1 MANNINDLYNQI
13 NEKHEQAR
21 KLENLIE
28 VANAN
33 KAKGKKILF
42 GGVAA
47 GVGIGIFTHFVG
59 GLVILGSAA
68 YGGSLLGL
76 AHFGNKLREKKKE
89 KLSQA
94 MTDINQKIF
103 IIRHGNDVQNTAK
116 NLKEHV
122 INQ

>member
-1 MANNINDLYNQI
+1 MANINELYNQI

-33 KAKGKKILF
+33 KSKGKKILF
-42 GGVAA
+42 GGLAGGVA
-47 GVGIGIFTHFVG
+47 VGLFSHLLG
-59 GLVILGSAA
+59 GLVVIGSAG
-68 YGGSLLGL
+68 YGGSLLAL

-94 MTDINQKIF
+94 MTEINQKIF
-103 IIRHGNDVQNTAK
+103 IIRHGNDIQATAQ

-122 INQ
+122 SNQ